1 MRVLILGDAAGNSGP
16 SNVHRAFIG
25 HWPDEDRIDYVH
37 ANDKAGFIREGV
49 AEGLK
54 SDVVLSPLVNF
65 PCIAAQDAL
74 HLLGKP
80 VVCFNHGYIPFEN
93 EINRIGHSEWWLRR
107 YRAALRS
114 ADCVV
119 ANSSF
124 QRDFILRHQPELRDR
139 TQSIDLGIDYFPQR
153 ESCADGRRPVVVVS
167 GGTRKVKGNDVVA
180 RAVSL
185 LCERGRSLDLKVYGR
200 RYDDGGFLTG
210 TLPDDAGE
218 KCLLGHVDR
227 DEFLESLNRSS
238 LFIMNSRHDSFGL
251 SLFDALREGCSVLV
265 SRNCGALEVLD
276 TEDCDVVEDCEDVRE
291 VADKMAYLLEHPN
304 AKRLYATIDFD
315 ACCWDKQVSRLREI
329 CAQTVADKHR
339 GGKR

>member
-1 MRVLILGDAAGNSGP
+1 M
-16 SNVHRAFIG
+16 HRELIG
-25 HWPDEDRIDYVH
+25 HWPDADHIDYVH
-37 ANDKAGFIREGV
+37 ANDKVGFVREGV

-54 SDVVLSPLVNF
+54 SDVILSPLVNF

-93 EINRIGHSEWWLRR
+93 EMNGIGHSEWWLRR

-139 TQSIDLGIDYFPQR
+139 AKSIDLGIDYFPQR
-153 ESCADGRRPVVVVS
+153 ETHADGRRPVVVVS

-185 LCERGRSLDLKVYGR
+185 LRERGCNLDLRVYGR
-200 RYDDGGFLTG
+200 KYDDGGFLVG
-210 TLPDDAGE
+210 VLPEDIGE
-218 KCLLGHVDR
+218 RCLLGHIDR
-227 DEFLESLNRSS
+227 DEFLESLNHSS
-238 LFIMNSRHDSFGL
+238 LFVMNSRHDSFGL
-251 SLFDALREGCSVLV
+251 SVFDALREGCSVLV
-265 SRNCGALEVLD
+265 SRNCGALEVLGV
-276 TEDCDVVEDCEDVRE
+276 EDCDVVEDCEDVRE
-291 VADKMAYLLEHPN
+291 VAYKMVYLLEHPN
-304 AKRLYATIDFD
+304 AKRLYETIDFD
-315 ACCWDKQVSRLREI
+315 ACSWDRQVSCLREI
-329 CAQTVADKHR
+329 CAQAVANKR
-339 GGKR
+339 GGGKR